1 MIILNGVRYMKKIRI
16 VTDSSCDLNKDIVE
30 KYNIEIVP
38 LNVAFGEITLLVFLS
53 IQ

>member
-1 MIILNGVRYMKKIRI
+1 MKKIRI

-38 LNVAFGEITLLVFLS
+38 LNVAFGDDIYTDGEIEMNFTK
-53 IQ
+53 

>member
-1 MIILNGVRYMKKIRI
+1 MKKIRI

-38 LNVAFGEITLLVFLS
+38 LNVALEMIY
-53 IQ
+53 IQMGR